1 MRDRIAQFVKESVD
15 WLIAE
20 QQGCCRYQL
29 DEHLA
34 VFVGWSGGY
43 GKEERNDIIQAKD
56 DPDWGINAGVKVWTS
71 DYMQTDF
78 DWLNFP
84 YEKDGDVWDMSL
96 GIAPNDNYDSIANS
110 LLEWYEEVK
119 DLNMTDDGL
128 IIREEN

>member
-56 DPDWGINAGVKVWTS
+56 DPDWGINAGIKVWTS